1 MKIKKHNYLFISL
14 ATSLFI
20 TACADKDVYNP
31 DRVHPVAPVE
41 NPLGEDFVAPDGF
54 DWSMITTV
62 NLNVGVKDEFNGQYK
77 YLVEVF
83 NTNPLSDG
91 TASPL
96 AAGYAKAGS
105 NYIGEISIPKSCKQI
120 FIRQTDPKQRKEV
133 YQYTIPENGG
143 TLNCKL
149 YYTAT
154 TTRTETTGS
163 TSAYE
168 AAKQAGIVDPEAPNY
183 KDEINVP
190 SKSDTPANEWSSG
203 MIFDNGAKY
212 IITEDYTETSP
223 FIKDIQVNGRMSIY
237 VKGTWKISAINY
249 AFDIYILDGGKII
262 SDYGLTLDNKP
273 NLTIASKGLL
283 SVKGIF
289 SFQCN
294 KTINF
299 GTIKAE
305 SLNNPGSANGGEFY
319 NSGILLQELEKVSTL
334 NQSIMEREIFT
345 STQSQENNPKLYE
358 DKIKLQKA
366 EENISHLSDN
376 LNEYNFSKEGVGI
389 NDMVI
394 AWLTSCID
402 EAKAKAQLQVLLN
415 RQKTIFD
422 QYSHMSPI
430 GTQVNRKQRAINI
443 AEDNYRTQ
451 LKGLADAN
459 LRLKNIEMGT
469 SNLQTVS
476 PPDYPLT
483 DNGRKRMIYVL
494 IAFIGSIV
502 FIVTYFLL
510 IELLDRTLRDPLR
523 SKRLSGLPVIAA
535 FNGTSNLKFR
545 GFLKTCN
552 RLAAA
557 YSCRQMNKYLQK
569 ERPTIINLLSMESG
583 EGKSYLAKYFVD
595 YWETE
600 GIKTRIVMHGVDFD
614 VEAKEYVNAQQL
626 SSFWRRNEAEQ
637 EPDIILVEYPAI
649 NNASIPLDT
658 LRQADVNLLVA
669 NACRL
674 WRNSDNA
681 TLQPIKEAMENVPF
695 FLYLNNADREVV
707 ESFTGELPPRTPL
720 HSFVSRL
727 AQLGLTSKKAA
738 VK

>member
-1 MKIKKHNYLFISL
+1 MDIAQFVSQFIYRIRYWLLWGTLFVTGLVIYFTQFLPYSY
-14 ATSLFI
+14 T
-20 TACADKDVYNP
+20 
-31 DRVHPVAPVE
+31 VE
-41 NPLGEDFVAPDGF
+41 SSIYAGVTNSTTVDG
-54 DWSMITTV
+54 TTV
-62 NLNVGVKDEFNGQYK
+62 NYTVINSTFDNLINIAKSRGTLEKVSIRLLANAFTYGEEWKDNHYIQAKHYRQLLQMTPKEVLQLVDRKSVEKTIANLTTYRKEQANNFVYSMFNRPVAFYSANALNKIEVKRAGSSDILNITYTSADPGITQQTVSILIDELIKAYEILRFKATNDGIAYFEEQVRITTQALNREEDDLMNYNVQERVINYPEETK
-77 YLVEVF
+77 ALAITRYEVEDRLEDVEKAYESAIARRRMLEEKMDIRAQIIRS
-83 NTNPLSDG
+83 NTN
-91 TASPL
+91 
-96 AAGYAKAGS
+96 
-105 NYIGEISIPKSCKQI
+105 
-120 FIRQTDPKQRKEV
+120 
-133 YQYTIPENGG
+133 
-143 TLNCKL
+143 
-149 YYTAT
+149 
-154 TTRTETTGS
+154 
-163 TSAYE
+163 
-168 AAKQAGIVDPEAPNY
+168 
-183 KDEINVP
+183 
-190 SKSDTPANEWSSG
+190 
-203 MIFDNGAKY
+203 
-212 IITEDYTETSP
+212 
-223 FIKDIQVNGRMSIY
+223 
-237 VKGTWKISAINY
+237 
-249 AFDIYILDGGKII
+249 
-262 SDYGLTLDNKP
+262 
-273 NLTIASKGLL
+273 
-283 SVKGIF
+283 
-289 SFQCN
+289 
-294 KTINF
+294 
-299 GTIKAE
+299 
-305 SLNNPGSANGGEFY
+305 
-319 NSGILLQELEKVSTL
+319 LLQELEKVSTL

-345 STQSQENNPKLYE
+345 SDQSQENNPKLYE
-358 DKIKLQKA
+358 DKIKLRKA

-389 NDMVI
+389 DDMVD
-394 AWLTSCID
+394 AWLIACID

-415 RQKTIFD
+415 RQKNIFD

-483 DNGRKRMIYVL
+483 DNGRKRIMYVL

-557 YSCRQMNKYLQK
+557 YSCRQLNNYLQK

-583 EGKSYLAKYFVD
+583 EGKSYLTKYFVD

-600 GIKTRIVMHGVDFD
+600 GIKTRIVTHGVDFD

-681 TLQPIKEAMENVPF
+681 ALQPIKEAMENVPF

>member
-1 MKIKKHNYLFISL
+1 MDIAQFISQFIYRIRYWL
-14 ATSLFI
+14 LWGTLFVTGLVI
-20 TACADKDVYNP
+20 YFTQFLPYSYT
-31 DRVHPVAPVE
+31 VE
-41 NPLGEDFVAPDGF
+41 SSIYAGVTNSTTVDG
-54 DWSMITTV
+54 TTV
-62 NLNVGVKDEFNGQYK
+62 NYTVINSTFDNLINIAKSRGTLEKVSIRLLANAFTYGEEWKDNHYIQAKHYRQLLQITPKEVLQLVDRKNVEKTTENLTAYRKEQANNFVYSMFNRPVAFYSANALNKIEVKRAGTSDILNITYTSADPGITQQTVSILIDELIKAYEILRFKATNDVIAYFEEQVRITKQALNREEDDLMNYNVQERVINYPEETK
-77 YLVEVF
+77 ALAITRYEVEDRLEDVEKAYESATARRKMLEDKMDIRAQIIRS
-83 NTNPLSDG
+83 NTN
-91 TASPL
+91 
-96 AAGYAKAGS
+96 
-105 NYIGEISIPKSCKQI
+105 
-120 FIRQTDPKQRKEV
+120 
-133 YQYTIPENGG
+133 
-143 TLNCKL
+143 
-149 YYTAT
+149 
-154 TTRTETTGS
+154 
-163 TSAYE
+163 
-168 AAKQAGIVDPEAPNY
+168 
-183 KDEINVP
+183 
-190 SKSDTPANEWSSG
+190 
-203 MIFDNGAKY
+203 
-212 IITEDYTETSP
+212 
-223 FIKDIQVNGRMSIY
+223 
-237 VKGTWKISAINY
+237 
-249 AFDIYILDGGKII
+249 
-262 SDYGLTLDNKP
+262 
-273 NLTIASKGLL
+273 
-283 SVKGIF
+283 
-289 SFQCN
+289 
-294 KTINF
+294 
-299 GTIKAE
+299 
-305 SLNNPGSANGGEFY
+305 
-319 NSGILLQELEKVSTL
+319 LLQELEKVSTL

-681 TLQPIKEAMENVPF
+681 TLQPIIEAMENVPF

>member
-1 MKIKKHNYLFISL
+1 MDIAQFISQFIYRIRYWL
-14 ATSLFI
+14 LWGTLFVTGLVI
-20 TACADKDVYNP
+20 YFTQFLPYSYT
-31 DRVHPVAPVE
+31 VE
-41 NPLGEDFVAPDGF
+41 SSIYAGVTNSTTVDG
-54 DWSMITTV
+54 TTV
-62 NLNVGVKDEFNGQYK
+62 NYTVINSTFDNLINIAKSRGTLEKVSIRLLANAFTYGEEWKDNHYIQAKHYRQLLQITPKEVLQLVDRKNVEKTTENLTAYRKEQANNFVYSMFNRPVAFYSANALNKIEVKRAGTSDILNITYTSADPGITQQTVSILIDELIKAYEILRFKATNDVIAYFEEQVRITKQALNREEDDLMNYNVQERVINYPEETK
-77 YLVEVF
+77 ALAITRYEVEDRLEDVEKAYESATARRKMLEDKMDIRAQIIRS
-83 NTNPLSDG
+83 NTN
-91 TASPL
+91 
-96 AAGYAKAGS
+96 
-105 NYIGEISIPKSCKQI
+105 
-120 FIRQTDPKQRKEV
+120 
-133 YQYTIPENGG
+133 
-143 TLNCKL
+143 
-149 YYTAT
+149 
-154 TTRTETTGS
+154 
-163 TSAYE
+163 
-168 AAKQAGIVDPEAPNY
+168 
-183 KDEINVP
+183 
-190 SKSDTPANEWSSG
+190 
-203 MIFDNGAKY
+203 
-212 IITEDYTETSP
+212 
-223 FIKDIQVNGRMSIY
+223 
-237 VKGTWKISAINY
+237 
-249 AFDIYILDGGKII
+249 
-262 SDYGLTLDNKP
+262 
-273 NLTIASKGLL
+273 
-283 SVKGIF
+283 
-289 SFQCN
+289 
-294 KTINF
+294 
-299 GTIKAE
+299 
-305 SLNNPGSANGGEFY
+305 
-319 NSGILLQELEKVSTL
+319 LLQELEKVSTL

-583 EGKSYLAKYFVD
+583 EGKSYLAKFFVD
-595 YWETE
+595 YWKTE

>member
-1 MKIKKHNYLFISL
+1 MDIAQFVSQFIYRIRYWLLWGTLFVTGLVIYFTQFLPYSY
-14 ATSLFI
+14 T
-20 TACADKDVYNP
+20 
-31 DRVHPVAPVE
+31 VE
-41 NPLGEDFVAPDGF
+41 SSIYAGVTNSTTVDG
-54 DWSMITTV
+54 TTV
-62 NLNVGVKDEFNGQYK
+62 NYTVINSTFDNLINIAKSRGTLEKVSIRLLANAFTYGEEWKDNHYIQAKHYRQLLQMTPKEVLQLVDRKSVEKTIANLTTYRKEQANNFVYSMFNRPVAFYSANALNKIEVKRAGSSDILNITYTSADPGITQQTVSILIDELIKAYEILRFKATNDVIAYFEEQVRITKQALNREEDDLMNYNVQERVINYPEETK
-77 YLVEVF
+77 ALAITRYEVEDRLEDVEKAYESAIARRRMLEEKMDIRAQIIRS
-83 NTNPLSDG
+83 NTN
-91 TASPL
+91 
-96 AAGYAKAGS
+96 
-105 NYIGEISIPKSCKQI
+105 
-120 FIRQTDPKQRKEV
+120 
-133 YQYTIPENGG
+133 
-143 TLNCKL
+143 
-149 YYTAT
+149 
-154 TTRTETTGS
+154 
-163 TSAYE
+163 
-168 AAKQAGIVDPEAPNY
+168 
-183 KDEINVP
+183 
-190 SKSDTPANEWSSG
+190 
-203 MIFDNGAKY
+203 
-212 IITEDYTETSP
+212 
-223 FIKDIQVNGRMSIY
+223 
-237 VKGTWKISAINY
+237 
-249 AFDIYILDGGKII
+249 
-262 SDYGLTLDNKP
+262 
-273 NLTIASKGLL
+273 
-283 SVKGIF
+283 
-289 SFQCN
+289 
-294 KTINF
+294 
-299 GTIKAE
+299 
-305 SLNNPGSANGGEFY
+305 
-319 NSGILLQELEKVSTL
+319 LLQELEKVSTL

-345 STQSQENNPKLYE
+345 SDQSQENNPKLYE
-358 DKIKLQKA
+358 DKIKLRKA

-389 NDMVI
+389 DDMVD
-394 AWLTSCID
+394 AWLIACID

-415 RQKTIFD
+415 RQKNIFD

-483 DNGRKRMIYVL
+483 DNGRKRIMYVL

-557 YSCRQMNKYLQK
+557 YSCRQLNNYLQK

-583 EGKSYLAKYFVD
+583 EGKSYLTKYFVD

-600 GIKTRIVMHGVDFD
+600 GIKTRIVTHGVDFD

-681 TLQPIKEAMENVPF
+681 ALQPIKEAMENVPF

>member
-1 MKIKKHNYLFISL
+1 MDIAQFISQFIYRIRYWL
-14 ATSLFI
+14 LWGTLFVTGLVI
-20 TACADKDVYNP
+20 YFTQFLPYSYT
-31 DRVHPVAPVE
+31 VE
-41 NPLGEDFVAPDGF
+41 SSIYAGVTNSTTVDG
-54 DWSMITTV
+54 TTV
-62 NLNVGVKDEFNGQYK
+62 NYTVINSTFDNLINIAKSRGTLEKVSIRLLANAFTYGEEWKDNHYIQAKHYRQLLQITPKEVLQLVDRKNVEKTTENLTAYRKEQANNFVYSMFNRPVAFYSADAPNKIEVKRAGTSDILNITYTSADPGITQQTVSILIDELIKAYEILRFKATNDVIAYFEEQVRITKQALNREEDDLMNYNVQERVINYPEETK
-77 YLVEVF
+77 ALAITRYEVEDRLEDVEKAYESATARRKMLEDKMDIRAQIIRS
-83 NTNPLSDG
+83 NTN
-91 TASPL
+91 
-96 AAGYAKAGS
+96 
-105 NYIGEISIPKSCKQI
+105 
-120 FIRQTDPKQRKEV
+120 
-133 YQYTIPENGG
+133 
-143 TLNCKL
+143 
-149 YYTAT
+149 
-154 TTRTETTGS
+154 
-163 TSAYE
+163 
-168 AAKQAGIVDPEAPNY
+168 
-183 KDEINVP
+183 
-190 SKSDTPANEWSSG
+190 
-203 MIFDNGAKY
+203 
-212 IITEDYTETSP
+212 
-223 FIKDIQVNGRMSIY
+223 
-237 VKGTWKISAINY
+237 
-249 AFDIYILDGGKII
+249 
-262 SDYGLTLDNKP
+262 
-273 NLTIASKGLL
+273 
-283 SVKGIF
+283 
-289 SFQCN
+289 
-294 KTINF
+294 
-299 GTIKAE
+299 
-305 SLNNPGSANGGEFY
+305 
-319 NSGILLQELEKVSTL
+319 LLQELEKVSTL

>member
-1 MKIKKHNYLFISL
+1 MLWGTLFVTGLVIYFTQFLPYSY
-14 ATSLFI
+14 T
-20 TACADKDVYNP
+20 
-31 DRVHPVAPVE
+31 VE
-41 NPLGEDFVAPDGF
+41 SSIYAGVTNSTTVDG
-54 DWSMITTV
+54 TTV
-62 NLNVGVKDEFNGQYK
+62 NYTVINSTFDNLINIAKSRGTLEKVSIRLLANAFTYGEEWKDNHYIQAKHYRQLLQMTPKEVLQLVDRKSVEKTIANLTTYRKEQANNFVYSMFNRPVAFYSANALNKIEVKRAGSSDILNITYTSADPGITQQTVSILIDELIKAYEILRFKATNDVIAYFEEQVRITKQALNREEDDLMNYNVQERVINYPEETK
-77 YLVEVF
+77 ALAITRYEVEDRLEDVEKAYESAIARRRMLEEKMDIRAQIIRS
-83 NTNPLSDG
+83 NTN
-91 TASPL
+91 
-96 AAGYAKAGS
+96 
-105 NYIGEISIPKSCKQI
+105 
-120 FIRQTDPKQRKEV
+120 
-133 YQYTIPENGG
+133 
-143 TLNCKL
+143 
-149 YYTAT
+149 
-154 TTRTETTGS
+154 
-163 TSAYE
+163 
-168 AAKQAGIVDPEAPNY
+168 
-183 KDEINVP
+183 
-190 SKSDTPANEWSSG
+190 
-203 MIFDNGAKY
+203 
-212 IITEDYTETSP
+212 
-223 FIKDIQVNGRMSIY
+223 
-237 VKGTWKISAINY
+237 
-249 AFDIYILDGGKII
+249 
-262 SDYGLTLDNKP
+262 
-273 NLTIASKGLL
+273 
-283 SVKGIF
+283 
-289 SFQCN
+289 
-294 KTINF
+294 
-299 GTIKAE
+299 
-305 SLNNPGSANGGEFY
+305 
-319 NSGILLQELEKVSTL
+319 LLQELEKVSTL

-345 STQSQENNPKLYE
+345 SDQSQENNPKLYE
-358 DKIKLQKA
+358 DKIKLRKA

-389 NDMVI
+389 DDMVD
-394 AWLTSCID
+394 AWLIACID

-415 RQKTIFD
+415 RQKNIFD

-483 DNGRKRMIYVL
+483 DNGRKRIMYVL

-557 YSCRQMNKYLQK
+557 YSCRQLNNYLQK

-583 EGKSYLAKYFVD
+583 EGKSYLTKYFVD

-600 GIKTRIVMHGVDFD
+600 GIKTRIVTHGVDFD

-681 TLQPIKEAMENVPF
+681 ALQPIKEAMENVPF

>member
-1 MKIKKHNYLFISL
+1 MDIAQFISQFIYRIRYWL
-14 ATSLFI
+14 LWGTLFVTGLVI
-20 TACADKDVYNP
+20 YFTQFLPYSYT
-31 DRVHPVAPVE
+31 VE
-41 NPLGEDFVAPDGF
+41 SSIYTGVTNSTTVDG
-54 DWSMITTV
+54 TTV
-62 NLNVGVKDEFNGQYK
+62 NYTVINSTFDNLINIAKSRGTLEKVSIRLLANAFTYGEEWKDNHYIQAKHYRQLLQITPKEVLQLVDRKNVEKTTENLTAYRKEQANNFVYSMFNRPVAFYSANALNKIEVKRAGTSDILNITYTSADPGITQQTVSILIDELIKAYEILRFKATNDVIAYFEEQVRITKQALNREEDDLMNYNVQERVINYPEETK
-77 YLVEVF
+77 ALAITRYEVEDRLEDVEKAYESATARRKMLEDKMDIRAQIIRS
-83 NTNPLSDG
+83 NTN
-91 TASPL
+91 
-96 AAGYAKAGS
+96 
-105 NYIGEISIPKSCKQI
+105 
-120 FIRQTDPKQRKEV
+120 
-133 YQYTIPENGG
+133 
-143 TLNCKL
+143 
-149 YYTAT
+149 
-154 TTRTETTGS
+154 
-163 TSAYE
+163 
-168 AAKQAGIVDPEAPNY
+168 
-183 KDEINVP
+183 
-190 SKSDTPANEWSSG
+190 
-203 MIFDNGAKY
+203 
-212 IITEDYTETSP
+212 
-223 FIKDIQVNGRMSIY
+223 
-237 VKGTWKISAINY
+237 
-249 AFDIYILDGGKII
+249 
-262 SDYGLTLDNKP
+262 
-273 NLTIASKGLL
+273 
-283 SVKGIF
+283 
-289 SFQCN
+289 
-294 KTINF
+294 
-299 GTIKAE
+299 
-305 SLNNPGSANGGEFY
+305 
-319 NSGILLQELEKVSTL
+319 LLQELEKVSTL